1 MCFIHIVVNRYSRY
15 ADSDFLQPFP
25 LHMVLFIFALE
36 KYCLLLLL
44 FILDMMLYMV
54 IQTSAVLTLVIRL
67 VVITCE
73 IISSEKEVFS

>member
-1 MCFIHIVVNRYSRY
+1 
-15 ADSDFLQPFP
+15 
-25 LHMVLFIFALE
+25 MVLFIFALE

-44 FILDMMLYMV
+44 FSLDMMLYMV

-67 VVITCE
+67 IVITCE